1 MLYKQNNIQSW
12 NNIKHFL
19 FYYAIFL
26 LEPTKENCQIPALEK
41 LFRHWFFSFRFKNQK
56 IVVFNLFCCAL
67 FYKQSRYISFLF
79 TNIFPKLLFFW
90 SNKQPFPD
98 LLFRF
103 QHHSIFLSPSYL
115 AGPYIRT
122 CYVTLLF
129 CYGTFKWESFFKPSC
144 LTIKCVKRIS

>member
-98 LLFRF
+98 LLLLCFFIERD
-103 QHHSIFLSPSYL
+103 SLPKKIFLSLNKPL
-115 AGPYIRT
+115 KQDGYIGSSSPGWGEI
-122 CYVTLLF
+122 F
-129 CYGTFKWESFFKPSC
+129 CFF
-144 LTIKCVKRIS
+144 